1 MIRNCVKFLYFIYQ
15 KILYIWFPIIFETS
29 KTNAPIYLKNLIS
42 YQFFKYKNKV
52 YWPIHK
58 TSFIS
63 YPERI
68 EIGIGTAPG
77 LSPNCYI
84 QGMGGIKIGDYT
96 IVAPGVGI
104 ISANHNLYNISL
116 HDEKEV
122 TIGKHCWI
130 GMNAVI
136 LPGVKLGDHTIV
148 AAGSIVTKSFE
159 EGYSV
164 VAGIP
169 AKTIK
174 KLDKSKVERIK
185 NKFEYVGYYKKE
197 VFYKKIDSILDSRYK

>member
-1 MIRNCVKFLYFIYQ
+1 MKILKFIYFSFQ
-15 KILYIWFPIIFETS
+15 KIIHTFFPIIFETS
-29 KTNAPIYLKNLIS
+29 QTSAPVDLKNLIN
-42 YQFFKYKNKV
+42 YRVYKYKNKV

-58 TSFIS
+58 TSLIS

-68 EIGIGTAPG
+68 EIGVGTAPG
-77 LSPNCYI
+77 LSPYCYL

-104 ISANHNLYNISL
+104 ISANHNLYNLSL
-116 HDEKEV
+116 YDEKEV
-122 TIGKHCWI
+122 VIGKHCWI

-159 EGYSV
+159 EGYAV
-164 VAGIP
+164 IAGIP
-169 AKTIK
+169 ANTIK
-174 KLDKSKVERIK
+174 KLDKSKIVTNN

-197 VFYKKIDSILDSRYK
+197 VFYNKMGSILDSRYRI